1 LEQENNL
8 DSVVIVI
15 PIYKETLS
23 KFEEISLQQCYKV
36 LHDCTIC
43 FVIPKGLNLTLHLN
57 LFKKFSNKKF
67 IIKEFDKSYFKSTR
81 TYNKLLISLSFYKKF
96 VQFEY
101 MLIYQT
107 DCFVFRNDLEDW
119 IKKGH
124 DYIGAPWFDGY
135 ENSINKNFVGVGN
148 GGFSLRKIKSFIKV
162 LHSFSYIVDVEKLLL
177 NYNKDILKIPIRT
190 FRLIQNLTIKNNTF
204 FLFNNYNNN
213 EDFFWGKVAKKN
225 FSWFKVPSEKE
236 ALKFSFE
243 ANPQFLFK
251 LNNNQLPFGC
261 HAWQK
266 YDFNFWKKFIEQ
278 NGYIL

>member
-1 LEQENNL
+1 MVQENNL

-23 KFEEISLQQCYKV
+23 KFEEISLQQCFKV
-36 LHDCTIC
+36 LQDYTIC
-43 FVIPKGLNLTLHLN
+43 FVIPKGLNLTLHLH
-57 LFKKFSNKKF
+57 LFKEFRNKKF
-67 IIKEFDKSYFKSTR
+67 IIKEFDKLYFKSTK

-101 MLIYQT
+101 MLIYQM

-119 IKKGH
+119 IKKGY
-124 DYIGAPWFDGY
+124 DYIGAPWFEGY
-135 ENSINKNFVGVGN
+135 ENSTNKNFVGVGN

-162 LHSFSYIVDVEKLLL
+162 LHSFSYIVNAEKLFF
-177 NYNKDILKIPIRT
+177 NYKKDIHKIPIRAY
-190 FRLIQNLTIKNNTF
+190 RLVQNLTIKNNTF

-225 FSWFKVPSEKE
+225 FSWFKVPLEKE

-266 YDFNFWKKFIEQ
+266 YDFNFWKKIIEQ